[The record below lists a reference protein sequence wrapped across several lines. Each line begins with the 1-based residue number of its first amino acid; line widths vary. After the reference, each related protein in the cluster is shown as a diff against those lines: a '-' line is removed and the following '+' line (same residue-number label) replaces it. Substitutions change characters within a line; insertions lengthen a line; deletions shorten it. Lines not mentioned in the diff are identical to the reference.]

1 MSTQIKNTL
10 YRFVTMRAPELLEE
24 RKSKESFVLHPEEQ
38 LDSSET
44 IESLF
49 LASVYS
55 IPEGKTKKQVLQETA
70 ENFGNNNARK
80 TKKSIVELVGN
91 QKLTVFAEW
100 LTKNRTTL
108 TYEKIKA
115 FLEKLGTTEK
125 ISSDEIRIKLWDNL
139 FYQIFTFQSGTIRD
153 FILSVLVADSFIT
166 KGKVS
171 KENEDI
177 LKRLAQARVV
187 IPKTIFSPE
196 SGQSNAVYRKSGS
209 ENLTVDRNLA
219 VTTETIIAEKQLKQF
234 EELVSELSEVK
245 KRYDKNNA
253 RVKAEYDK
261 EYDVLVELAYQKAT
275 KIEKIYINPKTKI
288 KSTYFEFENLVLP
301 VYSFTPIS
309 QLAFLKDEKFASN
322 NLKTF
327 AITAEENKGFE
338 TFEEFSSLAKEMIK
352 KVSEFLFSRKTV
364 TEKVAVTGG
373 AVIAARTTGYTARTS
388 NGFILSDVGT
398 GATKRLLLT
407 FIGME
412 QGTNIDSGYYTVT
425 MPDGSQ
431 KTGENYSNPNDND
444 DASHF
449 EIFNYT
455 GNYFETTENGAISIE
470 GTFITTAGRE
480 LNING
485 TGSISVTTSS
495 GSGSGSGSGSNSNA
509 NPHVLSPLQ
518 DMFYKTL
525 NGNQSY
531 TVRGH
536 GKYVYEDPNV
546 ITEIENPQ
554 NPSPQNP
561 QNSGSTTMINNGS
574 SSVIDYIP
582 TGYGIKRLGIADYR
596 RVEQEVCCYVP
607 GEVSHIENVM
617 AREYKEKSTRRL
629 RRQEDTLTTSKEKE
643 TEKLSDTTS
652 TERFEMNQEIASVL
666 AQQNS
671 AAFHSG
677 MSSSAYKVHFDV
689 SADFAH
695 NTSKETSN
703 IQALNEAQEVT
714 ERVLERV
721 VQKIKEERVTK
732 IIEEYEENSKHG
744 YDNRKGDKHI
754 SGVYRWVDKIMR
766 NKVINY
772 GKRLMYEFM
781 IPEPASFHN
790 AVMDAKKVSP
800 GVEILEKPIDPRTAD
815 ILPMKTF
822 SDVKEETYS
831 HWAAIYNA
839 EVSPMPLETIKVGK
853 SLKLISPKGRDQK
866 FFSITDEITIPER
879 YSTAKGY
886 STAQMMY
893 HLGSREWPQII
904 TTIGEISKSLKCLPN
919 STNGRWDGISNGEG
933 ADVKENGYVEHV
945 FTNPFFEKVPIAA
958 TAYDSEPEAHA
969 TFSVLCQL
977 TDEAKKQ
984 WQLETF
990 NAIITA
996 YETRLADYNEK
1007 VTNAK
1012 AVQKERAKTN
1022 PMFNRQVE
1030 NIVLRKNCIE
1040 YLIGQAALGKTSLL
1054 QGSVPRD
1061 IRAKYDDPALE
1072 SYSAKVKF
1080 FEQAFEWDLMSY
1092 YFYPFYWADKTKW
1105 VDMYQIDEMDD
1116 ATFKAFLESGMARV
1130 IVTVRP
1136 GFEEAVNWYMATG
1149 QVWNG
1154 GQVPTM
1160 SDELFMSIVD
1170 ELREQTGEV
1179 EETWESRVPTSL
1191 TVIQAGNIGLNVQ
1204 GLPCDEECEDNLMF
1218 TSDGEQIKIISQNVD
1233 ADGNDILLGNSVE
1246 NLDTVSESIEEIKT
1260 DIESIQSTLES
1271 LAKNQS

>member
-24 RKSKESFVLHPEEQ
+24 RKSKELFVLHPEAHRNP
-38 LDSSET
+38 SET
-44 IESLF
+44 IKSFF
-49 LASVYS
+49 LKSIYS
-55 IPEGKTKKQVLQETA
+55 IPEGKTKKEALQETA
-70 ENFGNNNARK
+70 ENFDNSNARK
-80 TKKSIVELVGN
+80 TKKSIVELVDN
-91 QKLTVFAEW
+91 QNLTVFAEW

-108 TYEKIKA
+108 TYEKVKK

-125 ISSDEIRIKLWDNL
+125 IPHDEIRIKLWDNL
-139 FYQIFTFQSGTIRD
+139 FYQIFTFQSGTVRD
-153 FILSVLVADSFIT
+153 FILSVLVADFFIS
-166 KGKVS
+166 KNKVS
-171 KENEDI
+171 EENEEI

-187 IPKTIFSPE
+187 IPKAIFSPE
-196 SGQSNAVYRKSGS
+196 NSQGNAVYRKSGS
-209 ENLTVDRNLA
+209 ENLTVDKNLA
-219 VTTETIIAEKQLKQF
+219 ATAETIVAEKQLQQF
-234 EELVSELSEVK
+234 EELVSELAELK
-245 KRYDKNNA
+245 KRYDKNNTK
-253 RVKAEYDK
+253 VKTEYDT
-261 EYDVLVELAYQKAT
+261 EYNASVELAYQNAT
-275 KIEKIYINPKTKI
+275 KIEKTYIDPITKVE
-288 KSTYFEFENLVLP
+288 STYFEYENLVIP
-301 VYSFTPIS
+301 VYNFTPIS
-309 QLAFLKDEKFASN
+309 ELAFLKDEKFASD
-322 NLKTF
+322 NLKIF
-327 AITAEENKGFE
+327 VITAEENKGFD

-352 KVSEFLFSRKTV
+352 KISEFLFSKKTV

-373 AVIAARTTGYTARTS
+373 AVIAARTAGYTTQTS
-388 NGFILSDVGT
+388 NSFTLSDVGT
-398 GATKRLLLT
+398 GTTKRLLLT
-407 FIGME
+407 FTGME
-412 QGTNIDSGYYTVT
+412 QGTNVTSGSYTIT
-425 MPDGSQ
+425 MPDGSPKEGTYFNIQ
-431 KTGENYSNPNDND
+431 SNPSEDTL
-444 DASHF
+444 SF
-449 EIFNYT
+449 EIFNYA
-455 GNYFETTENGAISIE
+455 GNYFETTEDGTISIE
-470 GTFITTAGRE
+470 GTFTTAAGRE
-480 LNING
+480 LSING
-485 TGSISVTTSS
+485 TGSINALTTSP
-495 GSGSGSGSGSNSNA
+495 GSGSGSGGGSNQNA
-509 NPHVLSPLQ
+509 NPHILSPLQ

-531 TVRGH
+531 TVKIDGY
-536 GKYVYEDPNV
+536 YVYEDPNV
-546 ITEIENPQ
+546 ITEIENPKD
-554 NPSPQNP
+554 PSPQNP
-561 QNSGSTTMINNGS
+561 GSTPMINNGTP
-574 SSVIDYIP
+574 SVIDYIP

-652 TERFEMNQEIASVL
+652 TERFEMNQEVASIL

-677 MSSSAYKVHFDV
+677 MSSSAYKVNFDV

-721 VQKIKEERVTK
+721 VQKVKEERVTK

-744 YDNRKGDKHI
+744 YDNRKGNKHI

-790 AVMDAKKVSP
+790 AVMDAKKVST
-800 GVEILEKPIDPRTAD
+800 GVEILEKPIDPRTATG
-815 ILPMKTF
+815 ILAMKSF
-822 SDVKEETYS
+822 LDVKETTYS
-831 HWAAIYNA
+831 HWAAVYNA
-839 EVSPMPLETIKVGK
+839 EVTPMPSGTITVGK
-853 SLKLISPKGRDQK
+853 GFNMKGDNRDYE
-866 FFSITDEITIPER
+866 SA
-879 YSTAKGY
+879 SGN
-886 STAQMMY
+886 
-893 HLGSREWPQII
+893 
-904 TTIGEISKSLKCLPN
+904 GEIKIPDGYITVRGKLNFSAAEPDTQYDGKAFFVSLGDHSEK
-919 STNGRWDGISNGEG
+919 STNRLNNKLDITSSMFNVGSYRESIPVSFMMQDYFEG
-933 ADVKENGYVEHV
+933 KINATVEC
-945 FTNPFFEKVPIAA
+945 I
-958 TAYDSEPEAHA
+958 
-969 TFSVLCQL
+969 L
-977 TDEAKKQ
+977 TDEARKQ
-984 WQLETF
+984 WQLDTF
-990 NAIITA
+990 NSIITA
-996 YETRLADYNEK
+996 YEARLAEHNDK

-1092 YFYPFYWADKTKW
+1092 YFYPFYWADKKKW

-1233 ADGNDILLGNSVE
+1233 ADGNDILLGNSLE
-1246 NLDTVSESIEEIKT
+1246 NLDTVTESIEEIKA

-1271 LAKNQS
+1271 LANNQS

>member
-1 MSTQIKNTL
+1 
-10 YRFVTMRAPELLEE
+10 MRAPELLEE
-24 RKSKESFVLHPEEQ
+24 RKSKELFVLHPEAQ
-38 LDSSET
+38 LDPSET

-49 LASVYS
+49 LTSVYS
-55 IPEGKTKKQVLQETA
+55 IPEGKTKKQALQETA
-70 ENFGNNNARK
+70 ENFDNNDARK
-80 TKKSIVELVGN
+80 TKKSIVELVDN

-108 TYEKIKA
+108 TYEKVKG
-115 FLEKLGTTEK
+115 FLEKLGVVEK
-125 ISSDEIRIKLWDNL
+125 ITDDEIRIKLWDNL
-139 FYQIFTFQSGTIRD
+139 FYQIFTFQSGTVRD
-153 FILSVLVADSFIT
+153 FILSVLVADFFIS

-171 KENEDI
+171 EENEEI

-187 IPKTIFSPE
+187 IPKAIFSPE
-196 SGQSNAVYRKSGS
+196 SSQGNAVYRKSGS
-209 ENLTVDRNLA
+209 ENLTIDKNLA
-219 VTTETIIAEKQLKQF
+219 ATAETIVAEKQLQQF
-234 EELVSELSEVK
+234 EELVSELAELK

-253 RVKAEYDK
+253 KVKTEYDT
-261 EYDVLVELAYQKAT
+261 EYNASVELAYQNAT
-275 KIEKIYINPKTKI
+275 KIEKTYIDPITKVE
-288 KSTYFEFENLVLP
+288 STYFEYENLVIP
-301 VYSFTPIS
+301 IYNFTPIS
-309 QLAFLKDEKFASN
+309 ELAFLKDEKFASD

-327 AITAEENKGFE
+327 VITAEENKGFD
-338 TFEEFSSLAKEMIK
+338 TFKEFTSLAKEMIK
-352 KVSEFLFSRKTV
+352 KISEFLFSKKTV

-373 AVIAARTTGYTARTS
+373 AVIAARTAGYTTQTS
-388 NGFILSDVGT
+388 NSFTLSDVGT
-398 GATKRLLLT
+398 GTTKRLLLT
-407 FIGME
+407 FTGME
-412 QGTNIDSGYYTVT
+412 QGTDVTSGSYTIT
-425 MPDGSQ
+425 MPDGSPKEGTYFNIQ
-431 KTGENYSNPNDND
+431 SNPSEDTL
-444 DASHF
+444 SF
-449 EIFNYT
+449 EIFNYA
-455 GNYFETTENGAISIE
+455 GNYFETTEDGTISIE
-470 GTFITTAGRE
+470 GTFTTATGRE
-480 LNING
+480 LSING
-485 TGSISVTTSS
+485 TGSINVLTTSP
-495 GSGSGSGSGSNSNA
+495 GSGSGSGGGSNPNA
-509 NPHVLSPLQ
+509 NPHILSPLQ

-531 TVRGH
+531 TVKIDGY
-536 GKYVYEDPNV
+536 YVYEDPNV
-546 ITEIENPQ
+546 ITEIENPKD
-554 NPSPQNP
+554 PSPQNP
-561 QNSGSTTMINNGS
+561 QNPGSTPMINNGTP
-574 SSVIDYIP
+574 SVIEYIP

-652 TERFEMNQEIASVL
+652 TERFEMNQEVASIL

-677 MSSSAYKVHFDV
+677 MSSSAYKVNFDV

-721 VQKIKEERVTK
+721 VQKVKEERVTK

-790 AVMDAKKVSP
+790 AVMDAKKVSAE
-800 GVEILEKPIDPRTAD
+800 VEILEKPVDPRKAG
-815 ILPMKTF
+815 ILAMKSF
-822 SDVKEETYS
+822 LDVKETTYS
-831 HWAAIYNA
+831 HWAALYNA
-839 EVSPMPLETIKVGK
+839 EVESMPEEHIHIDKTFASSKPGSNESYENNSEIQIPEKYEALSAKLNFSARYDRDNSQAHSVNISFAEYNLNAQEKRNDLRNDLTEKNLDTYLANYPLNNYRGK
-853 SLKLISPKGRDQK
+853 LNISYGILNYLA
-866 FFSITDEITIPER
+866 FSIGL
-879 YSTAKGY
+879 S
-886 STAQMMY
+886 
-893 HLGSREWPQII
+893 
-904 TTIGEISKSLKCLPN
+904 
-919 STNGRWDGISNGEG
+919 
-933 ADVKENGYVEHV
+933 VK
-945 FTNPFFEKVPIAA
+945 
-958 TAYDSEPEAHA
+958 
-969 TFSVLCQL
+969 CQL
-977 TDEAKKQ
+977 TDEARKQ
-984 WQLETF
+984 WQLDTF
-990 NAIITA
+990 NSIITA
-996 YETRLADYNEK
+996 YEARLAEYNDK

-1092 YFYPFYWADKTKW
+1092 YFYPFYWANEKKW

-1233 ADGNDILLGNSVE
+1233 ADGNDILLGNSLE
-1246 NLDTVSESIEEIKT
+1246 NLDTVTESIEEIKA

-1271 LAKNQS
+1271 LANNQG